1 MQGVGLGGMG
11 FIGGKS
17 KKELPVK
24 DTELWCLA
32 VREISVQNVE
42 CECDFR
48 LCGCEKAGTL
58 EPPELWNTEGRKET
72 SLSLPAAQLCL
83 RAALS
88 DHAWPHAGALSH
100 TSEAQIHSN
109 CTVSGCTNGDGSDI
123 IMRWKFFMSVME
135 ERAGKRSELRV
146 SARSHPSSFNGDCN
160 FERPYS
166 ECGYSQ
172 GKDDDFDW
180 EQVNTKLRPS
190 TDPWIP
196 AGQLNLAVTAHTT
209 IAFSTVFVGLCT
221 FSGPKDIS
229 V

>member
-1 MQGVGLGGMG
+1 M
-11 FIGGKS
+11 
-17 KKELPVK
+17 
-24 DTELWCLA
+24 
-32 VREISVQNVE
+32 
-42 CECDFR
+42 
-48 LCGCEKAGTL
+48 TL
-58 EPPELWNTEGRKET
+58 L
-72 SLSLPAAQLCL
+72 L
-83 RAALS
+83 
-88 DHAWPHAGALSH
+88 
-100 TSEAQIHSN
+100 
-109 CTVSGCTNGDGSDI
+109 
-123 IMRWKFFMSVME
+123 
-135 ERAGKRSELRV
+135 ELRMCF
-146 SARSHPSSFNGDCN
+146 PSVNQLYVLIFSSGDCN

-229 V
+229 VWLVKLDSCYFELGNGTELWSIRNGGLGPMKVVHLWSQIMWLIGLVTLLGSEKHYVGWTCHIKIAVTFLLWSLEV